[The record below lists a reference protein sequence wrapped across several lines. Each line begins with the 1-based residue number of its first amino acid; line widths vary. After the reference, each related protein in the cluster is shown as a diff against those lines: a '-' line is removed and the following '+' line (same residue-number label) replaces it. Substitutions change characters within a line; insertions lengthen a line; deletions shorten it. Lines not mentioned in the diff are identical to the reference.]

1 MVQGKLAREDGT
13 TVDSYGSSGELLL
26 RSPSVMA
33 GYLDDEAANRSTFDK
48 EGWLRTGDV
57 ATFKKDESGT
67 EHLFI
72 VDRKKDIIKVKVCV
86 LTYKPRPKQRKKTT
100 PSDTDLPPQGL
111 QVAPAEI
118 EQQLFIHPAIDEAA
132 VISVADEDAGE
143 RPFAFIVRSHKN
155 MVELDEKAL
164 KADINKHIEK
174 TMSEPHWLRGNISFE
189 AEIPKSHNGKA
200 LKFKLKVLHASRQK

>member
-1 MVQGKLAREDGT
+1 MVQGKLASEDGT

-26 RSPSVMA
+26 RSPSIMA
-33 GYLDDEAANRSTFDK
+33 GYLGDEAANRSTFDE

-57 ATFKKDESGT
+57 ATFKKDDTGT

-72 VDRKKDIIKVKVCV
+72 VDRKKDIMKVK
-86 LTYKPRPKQRKKTT
+86 
-100 PSDTDLPPQGL
+100 GL

-200 LKFKLKVLHASRQK
+200 LKFKLKALHASRQK